1 MKEYEVVYVLKVLN
15 LFTAIISSRFLI
27 KDVLKFQKLYYIDIE
42 LKFYLHRIIL
52 NDISCQWN
60 IRDYFTEINR

>member
-15 LFTAIISSRFLI
+15 LFTAIISSRFLV
-27 KDVLKFQKLYYIDIE
+27 KDVLKFKKLYYIDIE

-52 NDISCQWN
+52 NEISCQWN